1 VSQIQ
6 EAARITLPHV
16 TLRTDKQTSPKPTH
30 GINPIRIEP
39 PPNNKIFIIIISI
52 VIERKNARIPETI
65 ADRIEKQKIG
75 VYFGRKNHQATCL
88 SFLLTK
94 V

>member
-65 ADRIEKQKIG
+65 CRQNRETEDR
-75 VYFGRKNHQATCL
+75 
-88 SFLLTK
+88 SLLWK
-94 V
+94 EEPPSNLFVCPFY